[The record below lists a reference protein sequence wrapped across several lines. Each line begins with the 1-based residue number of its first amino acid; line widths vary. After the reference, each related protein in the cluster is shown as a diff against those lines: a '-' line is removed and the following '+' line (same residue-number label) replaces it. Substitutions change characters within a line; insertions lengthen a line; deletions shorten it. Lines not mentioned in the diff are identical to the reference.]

1 VGKHQRNVIIRTCRG
16 LWIDVYSPKKYSP
29 LDPKNRAVDA
39 QPNGLKKFR
48 DLPHLNEPLKTAVQK
63 DSHPLTSPP
72 SNLNIVVIA
81 NGMAVQPGT
90 EARQVI
96 CSCLKQ
102 NSNVLLL
109 YICNQ
114 LVQLLRI
121 VSVWNPITVENR
133 QINVSKGSSI
143 VPPKSLHLIIQILVC
158 LLTAQ
163 WGGWGKD
170 GVGDVGV
177 WVGVGVGAWGRVVA
191 CGRGVGRG
199 TCTGAGRGAKDS

>member
-1 VGKHQRNVIIRTCRG
+1 
-16 LWIDVYSPKKYSP
+16 
-29 LDPKNRAVDA
+29 
-39 QPNGLKKFR
+39 
-48 DLPHLNEPLKTAVQK
+48 
-63 DSHPLTSPP
+63 
-72 SNLNIVVIA
+72 
-81 NGMAVQPGT
+81 MAVQPGT

-143 VPPKSLHLIIQILVC
+143 VPPKSLHLIIQNLVC

-177 WVGVGVGAWGRVVA
+177 WVGVGVGAFPYLTLPYVLSVQVRWNGGGLLFIVLHIIF
-191 CGRGVGRG
+191 GQI
-199 TCTGAGRGAKDS
+199 